1 MKQIQAQ
8 AQPTKLY
15 GYNYYISEEALQAS
29 YEKVKLHAASGNR
42 MQITIGQLELCLKR
56 ANEFENFS
64 SRVIEEAKKLIT
76 CKKNHGDSKPDIDF
90 YDFSNIMFNALNG
103 LKKKAEKSKAEEP
116 KAEEPKIENIEKLK
130 LKPFELKNIELKEQ
144 KSKVFLGLKKLA
156 TDVKINEELNNL
168 KERVTFLEEKLG
180 IIGQIIYDAGIA
192 DEQEA
197 KSEPKKQEIK
207 PEPEN
212 PEINQEES
220 EAKEAINQQIQLQEE
235 EGDEQ
240 S

>member
-1 MKQIQAQ
+1 MKQIQTQ

-29 YEKVKLHAASGNR
+29 YEKVKLHATSGNR

-64 SRVIEEAKKLIT
+64 LRVIEEAKKLMA
-76 CKKNHGDSKPDIDF
+76 CKKNYKDPKPDIDF
-90 YDFSNIMFNALNG
+90 YDFSNIMFNALSG
-103 LKKKAEKSKAEEP
+103 LKKKAEKS

-156 TDVKINEELNNL
+156 TDAKINEELNSL

-192 DEQEA
+192 DEPEA
-197 KSEPKKQEIK
+197 KSEPKKSEIK

-212 PEINQEES
+212 QEINQEEL

-235 EGDEQ
+235 EGDE
-240 S
+240 

>member
-1 MKQIQAQ
+1 MSLKTPKKKQQ
-8 AQPTKLY
+8 
-15 GYNYYISEEALQAS
+15 
-29 YEKVKLHAASGNR
+29 
-42 MQITIGQLELCLKR
+42 
-56 ANEFENFS
+56 
-64 SRVIEEAKKLIT
+64 
-76 CKKNHGDSKPDIDF
+76 
-90 YDFSNIMFNALNG
+90 
-103 LKKKAEKSKAEEP
+103 KAEKPKAEEP
-116 KAEEPKIENIEKLK
+116 KAEEPKNENIEKLK
-130 LKPFELKNIELKEQ
+130 LKPIELKGIELKEQ
-144 KSKVFLGLKKLA
+144 KSKVFLGLKKFA
-156 TDVKINEELNNL
+156 TDAKVNEELNSL

-192 DEQEA
+192 DEPEA

>member
-64 SRVIEEAKKLIT
+64 LRVIEEAKKLT
-76 CKKNHGDSKPDIDF
+76 ACKKNHGDSKPDIDF

-103 LKKKAEKSKAEEP
+103 LKKKLKSQ
-116 KAEEPKIENIEKLK
+116 KLK
-130 LKPFELKNIELKEQ
+130 NQKPKNQKLKILK
-144 KSKVFLGLKKLA
+144 S
-156 TDVKINEELNNL
+156 
-168 KERVTFLEEKLG
+168 
-180 IIGQIIYDAGIA
+180 
-192 DEQEA
+192 
-197 KSEPKKQEIK
+197 
-207 PEPEN
+207 
-212 PEINQEES
+212 
-220 EAKEAINQQIQLQEE
+220 
-235 EGDEQ
+235 
-240 S
+240 

>member
-1 MKQIQAQ
+1 MKQIQTQ

-29 YEKVKLHAASGNR
+29 YEKVKLHATSGNR

-64 SRVIEEAKKLIT
+64 LRVIEEAKKLMA
-76 CKKNHGDSKPDIDF
+76 CKKNYKDPKPDIDF
-90 YDFSNIMFNALNG
+90 YDFSNIMFNALSG
-103 LKKKAEKSKAEEP
+103 LKKKAEKS

-156 TDVKINEELNNL
+156 TDAKINEELNSL

-192 DEQEA
+192 DEPEA
-197 KSEPKKQEIK
+197 KSEPKKSEIK

-212 PEINQEES
+212 QEINQEEL
-220 EAKEAINQQIQLQEE
+220 EAKEAINQQSQLQEE
-235 EGDEQ
+235 EGDE
-240 S
+240 

>member
-1 MKQIQAQ
+1 MKQIQTQ

-29 YEKVKLHAASGNR
+29 YEKVKLHATSGNR

-64 SRVIEEAKKLIT
+64 LRVIEEAKKLMA
-76 CKKNHGDSKPDIDF
+76 CKKNYKDPKPDIDF
-90 YDFSNIMFNALNG
+90 YDFSNIMFNALSG
-103 LKKKAEKSKAEEP
+103 LKKKAEKS

-156 TDVKINEELNNL
+156 TDAKINEELNSL

-192 DEQEA
+192 DEPEA
-197 KSEPKKQEIK
+197 KSEPKKSEIK
-207 PEPEN
+207 PEPEPEN
-212 PEINQEES
+212 QEINQEEL

-235 EGDEQ
+235 EGDE
-240 S
+240 

>member
-90 YDFSNIMFNALNG
+90 YDFSNIMFNALSG
-103 LKKKAEKSKAEEP
+103 LKKKAEKS

-130 LKPFELKNIELKEQ
+130 LKPFELKNIEPKEQ

-156 TDVKINEELNNL
+156 TDVKINEELNSL

-192 DEQEA
+192 DEPEA
-197 KSEPKKQEIK
+197 KSEQKKLEIK